1 VCVGARPS
9 AHRRKERDFIAFGK
23 WRHRR
28 GKLLIQRQDHA
39 SGHLPKARK
48 PGRVMLKNELKAA
61 ARRNLQGIL
70 AEARDVANYTEK
82 KDADAHVA
90 DIVTDC
96 R

>member
-1 VCVGARPS
+1 
-9 AHRRKERDFIAFGK
+9 
-23 WRHRR
+23 
-28 GKLLIQRQDHA
+28 
-39 SGHLPKARK
+39 
-48 PGRVMLKNELKAA
+48 MLKNELKAA